1 MTLEE
6 RVRADH
12 PDWTDEQVAAEVTRL
27 RAEQAAD
34 DTSGRAIDDAS
45 DARGRAFAELR
56 RRAERAEREL
66 AALRRAEE
74 ERTRREAEEQGRW
87 EELAR
92 RLEQERDRLRSELEG
107 ERVSRQVERL
117 AVELRFHRSDEALAL
132 LPQDLDR
139 SDADAVREALEQLTR
154 ERPHLVAASSQG
166 GATGGPSTGSRPQG
180 MSRDEVAALA
190 RENPAEFNRR
200 FEAGEIPASALGGS

>member
-6 RVRADH
+6 RVQADH

-34 DTSGRAIDDAS
+34 DTSGRARDDAS
-45 DARGRAFAELR
+45 DARDRAFAELR

-66 AALRRAEE
+66 AAFRRAEE

-92 RLEQERDRLRSELEG
+92 RLEQERDQLRAELEG

-132 LPQDLDR
+132 LPQGLDR
-139 SDADAVREALEQLTR
+139 SNADAVREALEQLAR
-154 ERPHLVAASSQG
+154 ERPHLVASSQG
-166 GATGGPSTGSRPQG
+166 GATGGPSAGTRPQG